1 MKQVVGAHREEMMSK
16 TEDGGAVKGGPHLA
30 PGDDAKPG
38 SKGTGENLC
47 PECQGTG
54 LVGNVPCQTC
64 NGTGIVTEGIGGG

>member
-1 MKQVVGAHREEMMSK
+1 MSNTDK
-16 TEDGGAVKGGPHLA
+16 AQAAEGEPRLA

-38 SKGTGENLC
+38 TVGTGDNLC

-54 LVGNVPCQTC
+54 LVGSVPCQNC